1 MALESGTR
9 IDIYEVTGKLGE
21 GAMGEVYRAH
31 DTTLGRDVALKVLP
45 DSFTA
50 DPDRLGRFQR
60 EAKVLASLNHPNIG
74 GIYGLETSGD
84 NQALVL
90 ELIEGPTLAER
101 IADGPVPVEQTVAM
115 IRQIAEALSAAHDAG
130 VVHRDLKPA
139 NIKVRPDGTIKV
151 LDFGL
156 AKATEGGT
164 TGAESSDSPT
174 MTAMSSQV
182 GAIIGTAAYMSPEQA
197 RGELVNK
204 QADIWALG
212 CVCYELLTGRR
223 AFEGRTMSDT
233 LASVLAREADQSQ
246 LPDDTPPALV
256 KFMNRC
262 LEKEP
267 TNRLRDAAE
276 GILQLDE
283 RLAEP
288 VIDTSQFTTPS
299 GTTVQPWQKPVPILL
314 AILMALVIGAGTV
327 WSMRTAEPAE
337 VVRFS
342 MVPSDTST
350 LSFGFPV
357 RDIAISPNGSYVVYN
372 GPAVAAGV
380 SQLNLRAINEFEAA
394 PLRGSEGAVGPFFSP
409 DDEWVGFI
417 DLASGRRMSKVSVFG
432 GPPVALTEVPT
443 GVWGASWGLDDQIVF
458 GTRNG
463 PLFMVSGGG
472 GEAIPLTSLGDGET
486 SHSWP
491 SFISEKNAVIFVISS
506 GAVRNTG
513 QLAVLDLSTQEITR
527 LGLAGVSPR
536 YVQTGHLVY
545 AAGDGSVR
553 AVPFDA
559 SSLTLSGNPVPLLES
574 ILVKAN
580 GSTNFDIATN
590 GELVYS
596 HGNGSGGAQVSLVW
610 VNRQGQEEP
619 VTGLEPGNYESIKLS
634 PDNTRFAF
642 DFGRERLWT
651 HDIARGVRNPL
662 TTEAGVSDTNP
673 VWTPDGNRVV
683 FSRGNALFWM
693 SADGTGEVEELL
705 THENASL
712 VYPESWSPDGKSLLF
727 TAVGGGRGVTHI
739 ERLTIEGDRV
749 SEVFI
754 DSDRVEGH
762 PVISPD
768 GQWVAYHSDVSERM
782 EVYVD
787 RFPDGGSR
795 QQISTGGGRA
805 PLWAPDGT
813 ELYYRNVD
821 GRQILAVSISSG
833 EVLTAG
839 VQQQLFEGAYLPSVA
854 GVRPWDLTAD
864 GERFLMA
871 KLGTT
876 GDIET
881 LPQIQVVLNWF
892 EELTTR
898 VPIP

>member
-50 DPDRLGRFQR
+50 DPDRHGRLQR

-256 KFMNRC
+256 RFINRC

-288 VIDTSQFTTPS
+288 AIDTSQLTTPS
-299 GTTVQPWQKPVPILL
+299 GTTVQPW
-314 AILMALVIGAGTV
+314 
-327 WSMRTAEPAE
+327 
-337 VVRFS
+337 
-342 MVPSDTST
+342 
-350 LSFGFPV
+350 
-357 RDIAISPNGSYVVYN
+357 
-372 GPAVAAGV
+372 
-380 SQLNLRAINEFEAA
+380 
-394 PLRGSEGAVGPFFSP
+394 
-409 DDEWVGFI
+409 
-417 DLASGRRMSKVSVFG
+417 
-432 GPPVALTEVPT
+432 
-443 GVWGASWGLDDQIVF
+443 
-458 GTRNG
+458 
-463 PLFMVSGGG
+463 
-472 GEAIPLTSLGDGET
+472 
-486 SHSWP
+486 
-491 SFISEKNAVIFVISS
+491 
-506 GAVRNTG
+506 
-513 QLAVLDLSTQEITR
+513 
-527 LGLAGVSPR
+527 
-536 YVQTGHLVY
+536 
-545 AAGDGSVR
+545 
-553 AVPFDA
+553 
-559 SSLTLSGNPVPLLES
+559 
-574 ILVKAN
+574 
-580 GSTNFDIATN
+580 
-590 GELVYS
+590 
-596 HGNGSGGAQVSLVW
+596 
-610 VNRQGQEEP
+610 
-619 VTGLEPGNYESIKLS
+619 
-634 PDNTRFAF
+634 
-642 DFGRERLWT
+642 
-651 HDIARGVRNPL
+651 
-662 TTEAGVSDTNP
+662 
-673 VWTPDGNRVV
+673 
-683 FSRGNALFWM
+683 
-693 SADGTGEVEELL
+693 
-705 THENASL
+705 
-712 VYPESWSPDGKSLLF
+712 
-727 TAVGGGRGVTHI
+727 
-739 ERLTIEGDRV
+739 
-749 SEVFI
+749 
-754 DSDRVEGH
+754 
-762 PVISPD
+762 
-768 GQWVAYHSDVSERM
+768 
-782 EVYVD
+782 
-787 RFPDGGSR
+787 
-795 QQISTGGGRA
+795 
-805 PLWAPDGT
+805 
-813 ELYYRNVD
+813 
-821 GRQILAVSISSG
+821 
-833 EVLTAG
+833 
-839 VQQQLFEGAYLPSVA
+839 
-854 GVRPWDLTAD
+854 
-864 GERFLMA
+864 
-871 KLGTT
+871 
-876 GDIET
+876 
-881 LPQIQVVLNWF
+881 
-892 EELTTR
+892 
-898 VPIP
+898 